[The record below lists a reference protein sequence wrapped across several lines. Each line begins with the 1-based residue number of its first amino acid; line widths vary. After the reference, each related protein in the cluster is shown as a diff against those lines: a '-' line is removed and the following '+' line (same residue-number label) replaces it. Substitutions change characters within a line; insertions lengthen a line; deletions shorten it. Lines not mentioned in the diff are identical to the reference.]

1 MSNQVMSK
9 HLSICLET
17 SDTTCKLNLTFDTVK
32 DIWIQ
37 YGNWKL
43 KTNKFMPFVEQ
54 YSALKGSI
62 NLKVL

>member
-1 MSNQVMSK
+1 MPRNIR
-9 HLSICLET
+9 HTI
-17 SDTTCKLNLTFDTVK
+17 CKLNLTFDTVK